1 MFLNP
6 TVILALLFL
15 AGTTLVVARRIQQR
29 VGIPWS
35 TEIRADT
42 EHGVLPHVPLMVDDE
57 LQLVGK
63 PDYIVR
69 RGADLIPIEVKPLRR
84 AKRPYESD
92 IYQLLAYCLLIE
104 RTYGKRPPYGL
115 LRYATQTFR
124 IDYDDD
130 MAASV
135 IEIVMQMHTLHDA
148 VDVPRNHNSVTR
160 CRGCGFWQ
168 QCEQSLVV
176 VEDYADVTTDSS
188 QST

>member
-1 MFLNP
+1 MILNP
-6 TVILALLFL
+6 TIILALLFL
-15 AGTTLVVARRIQQR
+15 AGTTLMVARRIQQR

-35 TEIRADT
+35 HDIRADAD
-42 EHGVLPHVPLMVDDE
+42 GALPHVPLLVDDE

-69 RGADLIPIEVKPLRR
+69 RGADLIPVEVKPLRR

-104 RTYGKRPPYGL
+104 RTYGNRPPYGL

-135 IEIVMQMHTLHDA
+135 IDIVMQMHHLHDTQ
-148 VDVPRNHNSVTR
+148 DVPRNHNSVMR

-168 QCEQSLVV
+168 KCDQSLVLQ
-176 VEDYADVTTDSS
+176 EE
-188 QST
+188 

>member
-1 MFLNP
+1 MLLNP
-6 TVILALLFL
+6 TVVLALLFL

-35 TEIRADT
+35 SDIRADAD
-42 EHGVLPHVPLMVDDE
+42 GALPHVPMMVDDE

-69 RGADLIPIEVKPLRR
+69 RGADLIPVEVKPLRR

-130 MAASV
+130 MAAGV
-135 IEIVMQMHTLHDA
+135 IDIVMHMHTLHDEA
-148 VDVPRNHNSVTR
+148 DVPRSHNSVSR

-176 VEDYADVTTDSS
+176 VED
-188 QST
+188 

>member
-1 MFLNP
+1 MILDP
-6 TVILALLFL
+6 TIILALVFL
-15 AGTTLVVARRIQQR
+15 AGTTFVVARRIQKH

-35 TEIRADT
+35 HDIRADVDGALS
-42 EHGVLPHVPLMVDDE
+42 HIPLMVDDE

-63 PDYIVR
+63 PDYIIK
-69 RGADLIPIEVKPLRR
+69 RGAHLIPIEVKPLRR
-84 AKRPYESD
+84 AKRPFESD

-104 RTYGKRPPYGL
+104 RTYGRRPPYGL

-135 IEIVMQMHTLHDA
+135 IDIIMQMHVLHDES
-148 VDVPRNHNSVTR
+148 DVERNHNSVSR

-168 QCEQSLVV
+168 KCEQSLVV
-176 VEDYADVTTDSS
+176 IED
-188 QST
+188 